1 METMNMKEFCDQL
14 REAAKKAV
22 AEGSVKLPFVYIMT
36 KLEPEDAQKVTA
48 GYIRTTVNR
57 VPEVKEAGS
66 ISVRKRT
73 NEDGA
78 EYYDLVFV
86 KGVSSRKTVY
96 NKDQVNQ
103 AKQKA
108 VDSMV
113 EMLLSISPSISDLE
127 GDQLKGAAIAVK
139 RYQEMIKKLVNRDDA

>member
-1 METMNMKEFCDQL
+1 MTMNMKEFCDQL

-73 NEDGA
+73 NEDGV

-96 NKDQVNQ
+96 NKEQVNQ
-103 AKQKA
+103 AKNKA
-108 VDSMV
+108 VNKVV
-113 EMLLSISPSISDLE
+113 EMLIQLNPNVTDLE
-127 GDQLKGAAIAVK
+127 GDELAGAMKAIK
-139 RYQEMIKKLVNRDDA
+139 RYQDLIRTFAQGDE

>member
-1 METMNMKEFCDQL
+1 METMSMKEFCDKL
-14 REAAKKAV
+14 REAAKKAIV
-22 AEGSVKLPFVYIMT
+22 DGSVPLPLMFIMT
-36 KLEPEDAQKVTA
+36 KLDPDDARKVTA

-73 NEDGA
+73 NEDGV

-86 KGVSSRKTVY
+86 NGVSSRKTVY
-96 NKDQVNQ
+96 NKDQVMQ

-108 VDSMV
+108 VNKVV
-113 EMLLSISPSISDLE
+113 EMLLQLNPNVTDLE
-127 GDQLKGAAIAVK
+127 GDELAGAMKAIK
-139 RYQEMIKKLVNRDDA
+139 RYQDLIRTFAQWDD

>member
-1 METMNMKEFCDQL
+1 METMNMKEFCDKL
-14 REAAKKAV
+14 REAAKKAIV
-22 AEGSVKLPFVYIMT
+22 DGNVPLPLMFIMT
-36 KLEPEDAQKVTA
+36 KLDPDDARKVTA

-73 NEDGA
+73 NEDGV

-103 AKQKA
+103 AKNKA
-108 VDSMV
+108 VNKVV
-113 EMLLSISPSISDLE
+113 EMLLQLNPNVTDLE
-127 GDQLKGAAIAVK
+127 GDELAGAMKAIK
-139 RYQEMIKKLVNRDDA
+139 RYQDLICTFAQEDE

>member
-1 METMNMKEFCDQL
+1 MTMSMKEFCDQL
-14 REAAKKAV
+14 REAAKKAL
-22 AEGSVKLPFVYIMT
+22 AEGGVKLPFVYIMT
-36 KLEPEDAQKVTA
+36 KLEPEDARKVTA

-73 NEDGA
+73 NEDGQ
-78 EYYDLVFV
+78 EFFDLVFV

-103 AKQKA
+103 AKNKA
-108 VDSMV
+108 VNEVV
-113 EMLLSISPSISDLE
+113 EMLLQLNPNVTDLE
-127 GDQLKGAAIAVK
+127 GDELAGAMKAIK
-139 RYQEMIKKLVNRDDA
+139 RYQDLIRTFAQWDD

>member
-1 METMNMKEFCDQL
+1 MEAMNMKEFCDKL
-14 REAAKKAV
+14 RDAAKKAIV
-22 AEGSVKLPFVYIMT
+22 DGNVPLPLMFIMT
-36 KLEPEDAQKVTA
+36 KLDPDDARKVTA

-73 NEDGA
+73 NEDGV

-86 KGVSSRKTVY
+86 NGVSSRKTVY

-103 AKQKA
+103 AKNKA
-108 VDSMV
+108 VNKVV
-113 EMLLSISPSISDLE
+113 EMLIQLNPNVTDLE
-127 GDQLKGAAIAVK
+127 GDELAGAMKAIK
-139 RYQEMIKKLVNRDDA
+139 RYQDLIRTFAQEDE

>member
-1 METMNMKEFCDQL
+1 MEAMNMKEFCDKL
-14 REAAKKAV
+14 REAAKKAIV
-22 AEGSVKLPFVYIMT
+22 DGNVPLPLMFIMT
-36 KLEPEDAQKVTA
+36 KLDPDDARKVTA

-73 NEDGA
+73 NEDGV

-96 NKDQVNQ
+96 NKDQVTQ

-108 VDSMV
+108 VNKVV
-113 EMLLSISPSISDLE
+113 EMLIQLNPNVTDLE
-127 GDQLKGAAIAVK
+127 GDELAGAMKAIK
-139 RYQEMIKKLVNRDDA
+139 RYQDLIRTFAQEDV

>member
-1 METMNMKEFCDQL
+1 METMNMKEFCDKL
-14 REAAKKAV
+14 REAAKKAIV
-22 AEGSVKLPFVYIMT
+22 DGNVPLPLMFIMT
-36 KLEPEDAQKVTA
+36 KLDPDDARKVTA

-73 NEDGA
+73 NEDGV

-86 KGVSSRKTVY
+86 NGVSSRKTVY

-108 VDSMV
+108 VDRMV
-113 EMLLSISPSISDLE
+113 EILLSISPSISDLE
-127 GDQLKGAAIAVK
+127 GDQLQGAAIAVK

>member
-1 METMNMKEFCDQL
+1 METMSMKEFCDKL
-14 REAAKKAV
+14 REAAKKAIV
-22 AEGSVKLPFVYIMT
+22 DGSVPLPLMFIMT
-36 KLEPEDAQKVTA
+36 KLDPDDARKVTA

-73 NEDGA
+73 NEDGV

-86 KGVSSRKTVY
+86 NGVSSRKTVY
-96 NKDQVNQ
+96 NKDQVTQ

-108 VDSMV
+108 VNKVV
-113 EMLLSISPSISDLE
+113 EMLLQLNPNVTDLE
-127 GDQLKGAAIAVK
+127 GDELAGAMKAIK
-139 RYQEMIKKLVNRDDA
+139 RYQDLIRTFAQGDD

>member
-1 METMNMKEFCDQL
+1 METMSMKEFCDKL
-14 REAAKKAV
+14 REAAKKAIV
-22 AEGSVKLPFVYIMT
+22 DGSVPLPLMFIMT
-36 KLEPEDAQKVTA
+36 KLDPDDARKVTA

-73 NEDGA
+73 NEDGV

-86 KGVSSRKTVY
+86 NGVSSRKTVY
-96 NKDQVNQ
+96 NKDQVMQ

-108 VDSMV
+108 VNKVV
-113 EMLLSISPSISDLE
+113 EMLLQLNPNVTDLE
-127 GDQLKGAAIAVK
+127 GDELAGAMKVIK
-139 RYQEMIKKLVNRDDA
+139 RYQDLIRTFAQWDD